1 MRLISVTSL
10 QPGMKLAKKIYNE
23 EGLILLSENAEL
35 TEGLIRRLKE
45 LGLNQVYIADRLTED
60 VEIPEMI
67 SEETRRRA
75 MQEIR
80 TNFRKVTELS
90 VKGRVYPFLGK
101 SFLKVVESILTDL
114 SSREDVM
121 IMMMNI
127 NSTDHYLY
135 RHSLNVCVYTLL
147 LGKVHG
153 YNNDALSV
161 LGMGALLH
169 DIGKTK
175 IPASILLKPD
185 KLTDYEFDQMKQH
198 TEIGFKMLKDE
209 PGVPLVA
216 AHCALQHHER
226 INGSG
231 YPRGIRENEIHEYAR
246 WIAIADSYDAMTTH
260 RIYRSALLPHQAT
273 EMLYAGCGALY
284 EKEKLE
290 VFRDHVA
297 IYPLG
302 ITVGLSTGEQGV
314 VVRINHEVPQRPVIR
329 VFSGPEGEVL
339 KVPYEVNL
347 AVKLSVVITYVEGTE
362 PELAYV

>member
-1 MRLISVTSL
+1 MRLISINSL
-10 QPGMKLAKKIYNE
+10 QPGMKLAKKIYND

-35 TEGLIRRLKE
+35 TKGLIRRLKE
-45 LGLNQVYIADRLTED
+45 LGLNQVYIADRLTD
-60 VEIPEMI
+60 DIVIPEMI

-80 TNFRKVTELS
+80 TNFRKVTEPALR
-90 VKGRVYPFLGK
+90 GRVYPYLGK
-101 SFLKVVESILTDL
+101 TFLKVVESILSDL

-153 YNNDALSV
+153 YSNDALSV
-161 LGMGALLH
+161 LGLGALLH

-175 IPASILLKPD
+175 IPPSVLLKPD
-185 KLTDYEFDQMKQH
+185 RLTDHEFDLIKQH
-198 TEIGFKMLKDE
+198 TEIGFQMLKDE

-226 INGSG
+226 LNGSG
-231 YPRGIRENEIHEYAR
+231 YPRGIQGSEIHEYAR
-246 WIAIADSYDAMTTH
+246 WLAIADSYDAMTTH

-273 EMLYAGCGALY
+273 EILYAGCDTLY
-284 EKEKLE
+284 EKSKLE
-290 VFRDHVA
+290 IFRDSVA
-297 IYPLG
+297 IYPIG
-302 ITVGLSTGEQGV
+302 ITVGLSTGERGV
-314 VVRINHEVPQRPVIR
+314 VVRINPDIPQRPVIR
-329 VFSGPEGEVL
+329 VFMGPEGEEL
-339 KVPYEVNL
+339 KAPYEVNL

-362 PELAYV
+362 PEIAHV

>member
-10 QPGMKLAKKIYNE
+10 QPGMKLAKKIYND

-35 TEGLIRRLKE
+35 NDSLIRRLKE

-80 TNFRKVTELS
+80 TNFRKITESS

-101 SFLKVVESILTDL
+101 SFLKVVESILSDL

-161 LGMGALLH
+161 LGLGALLH

-175 IPASILLKPD
+175 IPSSILMKPD
-185 KLTDYEFDQMKQH
+185 QLTDYEFDQMKLH
-198 TEIGFKMLKDE
+198 TEIGFKLLKDE

-273 EMLYAGCGALY
+273 EMLYAGCGTLY

-329 VFSGPEGEVL
+329 VFSGPEGEML

>member
-1 MRLISVTSL
+1 MRLISITSL
-10 QPGMKLAKKIYNE
+10 QPGMKLAKKIYND

-45 LGLNQVYIADRLTED
+45 LGLNQVYIADRLTD
-60 VEIPEMI
+60 DIVIPEMI
-67 SEETRRRA
+67 SEETRRKA

-80 TNFRKVTELS
+80 TNFRKITEPA
-90 VKGRVYPFLGK
+90 VRGRVYPFLGK
-101 SFLKVVESILTDL
+101 TFLKVVESILSDL

-153 YNNDALSV
+153 YNNEALSV
-161 LGMGALLH
+161 LGLGALLH

-175 IPASILLKPD
+175 IPASVLLKPD
-185 KLTDYEFDQMKQH
+185 KLTDHEFAQMKQH
-198 TEIGFKMLKDE
+198 TEIGFQMLKNE
-209 PGVPLVA
+209 PGVPLIA

-231 YPRGIRENEIHEYAR
+231 YPRGIREHEIHEYAR

-273 EMLYAGCGALY
+273 EMLYAGCGTLY

-290 VFRDHVA
+290 IFRDHVA

-302 ITVGLSTGEQGV
+302 ITVGLSTGERGV

-329 VFSGPEGEVL
+329 VFRGTEGEEL

-347 AVKLSVVITYVEGTE
+347 AVKLSIVITYVEGME
-362 PELAYV
+362 PELISV